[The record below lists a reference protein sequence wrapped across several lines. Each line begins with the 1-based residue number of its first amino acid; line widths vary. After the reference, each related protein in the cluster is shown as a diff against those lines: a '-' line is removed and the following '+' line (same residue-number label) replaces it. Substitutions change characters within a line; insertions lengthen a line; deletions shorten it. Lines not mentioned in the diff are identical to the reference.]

1 MCEGQDRTLDENV
14 YYLKKSN
21 QQSLIYT
28 TIEGIME
35 PTRTLIDS
43 GSSRNFID
51 SSYAKAQNIPTETL
65 KVNRSVIA
73 IDGKTIKDAIKSKSM
88 ITVTVEGR
96 TFRCKCYVMELGDT
110 KLILGQDWL
119 EEADPNIRW
128 KDMTIAYRDQIQG
141 KAVQESEVLTG
152 VPKEFWEFEDL
163 FREEGFSTLPEH
175 RPYDC
180 MITLIEGAELP
191 KPAKTYPM
199 SPAESTALKEYLDK
213 ELKDGKI

>member
-1 MCEGQDRTLDENV
+1 MCEGQDRTPDENV

-65 KVNRSVIA
+65 KVNRSVVA
-73 IDGKTIKDAIKSKSM
+73 IDGKIIKDAIKSKAM

-96 TFRCKCYVMELGDT
+96 PFLCKCYVMELGDT
-110 KLILGQDWL
+110 ELILGQDWL

-141 KAVQESEVLTG
+141 KAVKENETLTE

-163 FREEGFSTLPEH
+163 F
-175 RPYDC
+175 
-180 MITLIEGAELP
+180 
-191 KPAKTYPM
+191 
-199 SPAESTALKEYLDK
+199 
-213 ELKDGKI
+213 